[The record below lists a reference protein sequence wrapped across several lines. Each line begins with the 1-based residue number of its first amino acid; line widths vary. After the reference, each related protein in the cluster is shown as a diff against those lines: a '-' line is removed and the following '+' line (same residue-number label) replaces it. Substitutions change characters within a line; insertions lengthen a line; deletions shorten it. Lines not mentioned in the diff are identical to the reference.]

1 MAQWNKNIQD
11 YLNDGRTLFEVFICA
26 DQFGNIGAC
35 GGNTQ
40 FELNVSAGIMTEMA
54 NVHKFGAVV
63 STSATYDTVWTE
75 GGAYEFPE
83 SAGTITVVSTST
95 QDSSVGTGASS
106 ITVQGLDGDYTE
118 VQETL
123 SLDGTTGVA
132 GTVSFL
138 RTHRAFI
145 DSGNTNAGNIT
156 ISIGSTVHCAIAA
169 DMGQSQV
176 AFYTVP
182 AGKSAFLKQFT
193 ATQNKNQENA
203 VRMFQRQYQEGTTKP
218 FRLVTELNLYGSNF
232 IKPYSYPVFFPE
244 KTDIEVRAYT
254 GSNCTVST
262 TFDILVADN
271 GSIGIGTT

>member
-54 NVHKFGAVV
+54 NVHKFGSVV
-63 STSATYDTVWTE
+63 STSAVYDTVWTE
-75 GGAYEFPE
+75 AGAYEFPE
-83 SAGTITVVSTST
+83 SAGTITVVSTSA
-95 QDSSVGTGASS
+95 QDKSVGTGASS
-106 ITVQGLDGDYTE
+106 IVVQGLDADYNE
-118 VQETL
+118 VQESITL
-123 SLDGTTGVA
+123 NGTVGVS

-138 RTHRAFI
+138 RTHRAFV
-145 DSGNTNAGNIT
+145 DYGNTNAGNIT
-156 ISIGSTVHCAIAA
+156 VSIGSTVHCAIAA
-169 DMGQSQV
+169 NMGQSQV

-203 VRMFQRQYQEGTTKP
+203 VRMFQRQYEEGATKP

-254 GSNCTVST
+254 GSNCTVSS

>member
-1 MAQWNKNIQD
+1 MAQWNKINQD
-11 YLNDGRTLFEVFICA
+11 YLNQERSLFEVFICA

-63 STSATYDTVWTE
+63 STSATYDTVWSE
-75 GGAYEFPE
+75 AGVYEFPE
-83 SAGTITVVSTST
+83 TAGTITVVSTST
-95 QDSSVGTGASS
+95 QDKSVGTGASS
-106 ITVQGLDGDYTE
+106 IVVQGLDSNYDE
-118 VQETL
+118 VQETIL
-123 SLDGTTGVA
+123 LNGTA
-132 GTVSFL
+132 NVSGSVNFL
-138 RTHRAFI
+138 RTHRAFV
-145 DSGNTNAGNIT
+145 DYGNTNVGNIT
-156 ISIGSTVHCAIAA
+156 VSIGSTVTCAIAP

-203 VRMFQRQYQEGTTKP
+203 VRMFQRQNEDSAVKP
-218 FRLVTELNLYGSNF
+218 FRLVSELNLYGSNF

-244 KTDIEVRAYT
+244 KTDIEVRDLYRK
-254 GSNCTVST
+254 
-262 TFDILVADN
+262 
-271 GSIGIGTT
+271 

>member
-1 MAQWNKNIQD
+1 MAQWNKINQD
-11 YLNDGRTLFEVFICA
+11 YLNQERSLFEVFICA

-63 STSATYDTVWTE
+63 STSATYDTVWSE
-75 GGAYEFPE
+75 GGAYEFPGD
-83 SAGTITVVSTST
+83 AGTITVVSTSA
-95 QDSSVGTGASS
+95 QDKSVGTGASS
-106 ITVQGLDGDYTE
+106 IVVQGLDANYDE
-118 VQETL
+118 VEETIL
-123 SLDGTTGVA
+123 LNGTDS
-132 GTVSFL
+132 VSGSVNFL
-138 RTHRAFI
+138 RTHRAFV
-145 DSGNTNAGNIT
+145 DYGNTNAGNIT
-156 ISIGSTVHCAIAA
+156 ISIGSTVTCAIAE

-203 VRMFQRQYQEGTTKP
+203 VRMFQRLADSGNRP

-232 IKPYSYPVFFPE
+232 IKPYSYPIFFPE

-254 GSNCTVST
+254 GSNCSVSC
-262 TFDILVADN
+262 TFDLLVADSA
-271 GSIGIGTT
+271 SIGIGTT

>member
-1 MAQWNKNIQD
+1 MAQWNKINQD
-11 YLNDGRTLFEVFICA
+11 YLNQERSLFEVFICA

-63 STSATYDTVWTE
+63 STSATYDTVWSE
-75 GGAYEFPE
+75 GGAYEFPGD
-83 SAGTITVVSTST
+83 AGTITVVSTSA
-95 QDSSVGTGASS
+95 QDKSVGTGASS
-106 ITVQGLDGDYTE
+106 IVVQGLDANYDE
-118 VQETL
+118 VQETIL
-123 SLDGTTGVA
+123 LNGTDS
-132 GTVSFL
+132 VSGSVNFL
-138 RTHRAFI
+138 RTHRAFV
-145 DSGNTNAGNIT
+145 DYGNTNAGNIT
-156 ISIGSTVHCAIAA
+156 ISIGSTVTCAIAE

-203 VRMFQRQYQEGTTKP
+203 VRMFQRQNEDSAVKP

-262 TFDILVADN
+262 TFDILVADSA
-271 GSIGIGTT
+271 SIGIGTT